1 MKSWMKIVLGI
12 AATLACLLVLGAAL
26 LVRSGKWQEIR
37 GFSGGMVKISRSAQ
51 AMERLDQEQPFKA
64 PADGLLPEPRLIAYL
79 DVCDALKPSEG
90 PYLAWMREHMGKKGD
105 FKDAAEAVTFMA
117 GLLDTAAVEL
127 KARGMTAR
135 EFAWIHES
143 VRRARKEAIDKAGSP
158 LALEMLQDL
167 RQAAR
172 DPGLDPARARD
183 LDEKIR
189 RYEARIQEGRE
200 PLSPNAKLCLA
211 HAERLRAADLGELG
225 DMIQSGGISSKRP

>member
-1 MKSWMKIVLGI
+1 
-12 AATLACLLVLGAAL
+12 
-26 LVRSGKWQEIR
+26 
-37 GFSGGMVKISRSAQ
+37 
-51 AMERLDQEQPFKA
+51 MERLDQEQPFKA